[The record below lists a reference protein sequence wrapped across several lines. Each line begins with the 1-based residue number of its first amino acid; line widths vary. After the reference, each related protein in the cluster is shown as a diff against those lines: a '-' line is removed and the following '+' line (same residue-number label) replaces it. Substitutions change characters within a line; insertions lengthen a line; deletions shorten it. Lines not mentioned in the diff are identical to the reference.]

1 MKRVRKAKA
10 DGLDSV
16 AIADDG
22 PSREQIPGA
31 HSILEISGPTIPS
44 PGPSGTLCG
53 IILISSVI
61 QTSMKA
67 GKKSRADELGSS
79 EVHVCVLLFLGA
91 GRWRDYTSLGW
102 PGPEE
107 CQRTRRIDL
116 TIVTSTWLAVS
127 VKNIE

>member
-1 MKRVRKAKA
+1 
-10 DGLDSV
+10 
-16 AIADDG
+16 
-22 PSREQIPGA
+22 
-31 HSILEISGPTIPS
+31 
-44 PGPSGTLCG
+44 
-53 IILISSVI
+53 
-61 QTSMKA
+61 MKA
-67 GKKSRADELGSS
+67 GRKSRVGGLESQ
-79 EVHVCVLLFLGA
+79 EVCVCVLPLLWA

>member
-53 IILISSVI
+53 IILISSVYSN
-61 QTSMKA
+61 QHE
-67 GKKSRADELGSS
+67 GREKKQS
-79 EVHVCVLLFLGA
+79 
-91 GRWRDYTSLGW
+91 
-102 PGPEE
+102 
-107 CQRTRRIDL
+107 
-116 TIVTSTWLAVS
+116 
-127 VKNIE
+127 